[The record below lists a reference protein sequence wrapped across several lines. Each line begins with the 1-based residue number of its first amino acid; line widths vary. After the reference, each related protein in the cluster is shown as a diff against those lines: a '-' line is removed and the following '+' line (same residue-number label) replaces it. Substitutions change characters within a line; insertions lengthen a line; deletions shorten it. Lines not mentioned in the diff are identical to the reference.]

1 MTDAAVRQPISITED
16 DDDADSIEIA
26 VTDDVMAMIVI
37 EDARWHPFL
46 DQTEHEKLVSILNQA
61 MNQAMKQKTK
71 QEAMKPAKHLASPSE
86 FTVMLT
92 NDAQMAVL
100 NQQFRQKAVPT
111 NVLSFPDH
119 QDDHYLG
126 DIAIGYDIMITEA
139 TATDTPVGDH
149 FLHLLV
155 HGILHLLDFDH
166 IDDAEAHVM
175 ETAEKQILASIGIAD
190 PYEYRD
196 KG

>member
-1 MTDAAVRQPISITED
+1 M
-16 DDDADSIEIA
+16 
-26 VTDDVMAMIVI
+26 
-37 EDARWHPFL
+37 
-46 DQTEHEKLVSILNQA
+46 
-61 MNQAMKQKTK
+61 
-71 QEAMKPAKHLASPSE
+71 
-86 FTVMLT
+86 
-92 NDAQMAVL
+92 
-100 NQQFRQKAVPT
+100 
-111 NVLSFPDH
+111 LSFPDH